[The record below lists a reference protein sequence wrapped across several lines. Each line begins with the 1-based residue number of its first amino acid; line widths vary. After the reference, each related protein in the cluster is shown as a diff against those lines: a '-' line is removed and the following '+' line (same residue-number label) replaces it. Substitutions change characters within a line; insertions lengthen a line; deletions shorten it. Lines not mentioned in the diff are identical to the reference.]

1 MGFTNVKTFAG
12 FTRDAVDY
20 HGSVALA
27 LVDALSLSFVG
38 VLTVVFLGGSNLIKD
53 SIHDLHF
60 DVREDHLF

>member
-1 MGFTNVKTFAG
+1 MGFSNVKTFAG
-12 FTRDAVDY
+12 FTRDAVNY

-38 VLTVVFLGGSNLIKD
+38 VLAITFLGGGNLIKN